1 MGEVNKTVAKLTPSS
16 NHKKEKR
23 IMLRRLIIV
32 INVYLAGSKIFCDS
46 ATIRLRNQT
55 YFCFITSKKSFMI
68 RKLAYA
74 LPIVILIASCDTKE
88 KDTLRSQVDSL
99 KVELETSQK
108 MAQTLT
114 EVGTLMDS
122 IDASRQLLR
131 VNMVEGTTY
140 EDYTSRM
147 KDINGYVRDTQH
159 KLDDL
164 EKSLATSKASNS
176 ANAKLLKNLRA
187 QLEGKTQE
195 IAALQE
201 QVEKYRSENQNLIT
215 TVSMQEAE
223 LADKQSMIETKTQE
237 LALIEARVQEL
248 MIQSKMT
255 EADAYFARGQAV
267 EEAANRTKLAPRKK
281 KETFKEAI
289 ELYKKAL
296 SLGKNEAQDKITELE
311 KKI

>member
-1 MGEVNKTVAKLTPSS
+1 MTRKILYVLSVAVLLAGCDA
-16 NHKKEKR
+16 KEKE
-23 IMLRRLIIV
+23 
-32 INVYLAGSKIFCDS
+32 
-46 ATIRLRNQT
+46 
-55 YFCFITSKKSFMI
+55 
-68 RKLAYA
+68 A
-74 LPIVILIASCDTKE
+74 LK
-88 KDTLRSQVDSL
+88 SQVDSL

-140 EDYTSRM
+140 DDYKSRM
-147 KDINGYVRDTQH
+147 RNLNSYVKETQ
-159 KLDDL
+159 KKIDDL
-164 EKSLATSKASNS
+164 EGSLKSSKSTSTTYSKAIK
-176 ANAKLLKNLRA
+176 KLKA
-187 QLEGKTQE
+187 DLESKTQE
-195 IAALQE
+195 IAGLQE
-201 QVEKYRSENQNLIT
+201 QVEKYRNENQNLVS

-223 LADKQSMIETKTQE
+223 LSDKSTQIETKTQE
-237 LALIEARVQEL
+237 LALIENRIQEL
-248 MIQSKMT
+248 MVQSKMS
-255 EADAYFARGQAV
+255 EADAYFARASAV

-296 SLGKNEAQDKITELE
+296 SLGNTEAQAKITELE

>member
-1 MGEVNKTVAKLTPSS
+1 
-16 NHKKEKR
+16 
-23 IMLRRLIIV
+23 
-32 INVYLAGSKIFCDS
+32 
-46 ATIRLRNQT
+46 
-55 YFCFITSKKSFMI
+55 MI
-68 RKLAYA
+68 RKFVLA
-74 LPIVILIASCDTKE
+74 LPIVALIAGCDTKE
-88 KDTLRSQVDSL
+88 KDALKSQVDSL
-99 KVELETSQK
+99 RVELETSQK
-108 MAQTLT
+108 MSQTLT

-140 EDYTSRM
+140 DDYTSRM
-147 KDINGYVRDTQH
+147 KDINGYVRDTQR
-159 KLDDL
+159 KIDDL
-164 EKSLATSKASNS
+164 EKTLSTTKTNNS
-176 ANAKLLKNLRA
+176 ANLKLVRTLKS
-187 QLEGKTQE
+187 QLETKTQE

-223 LADKQSMIETKTQE
+223 LADKATQIETKTQE

-281 KETFKEAI
+281 KETYKEAV

-296 SLGKNEAQDKITELE
+296 SMGKNEAQEKITELE
-311 KKI
+311 KKL